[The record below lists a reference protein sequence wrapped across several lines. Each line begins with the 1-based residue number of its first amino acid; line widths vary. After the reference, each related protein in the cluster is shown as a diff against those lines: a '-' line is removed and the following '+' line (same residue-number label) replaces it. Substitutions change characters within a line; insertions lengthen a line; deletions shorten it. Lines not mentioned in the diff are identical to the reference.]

1 MRLIK
6 TILKSVLDFQI
17 DCLMCLLLE
26 NNEKIEINKIK
37 INKDGEQ
44 WKEKIEFEHM
54 NNSILGRSS

>member
-6 TILKSVLDFQI
+6 TILNSVLDFQI

-37 INKDGEQ
+37 
-44 WKEKIEFEHM
+44 
-54 NNSILGRSS
+54 